1 MPAIC
6 ALAVGG
12 RLLRR
17 SFDRYNDGVIH
28 MGILTPRKA
37 LSYAWNSSVLEW
49 QSLTLTW
56 ECSNPAVHRERWWC
70 GWNTHTCCNVSTS
83 WPDRMSHQSRV
94 CVRAKAFSF
103 SSLFLHHMC
112 EFYRNG
118 WGFQRT
124 LDLSNKPQQA
134 VRPSFSASHRDGDS
148 QWRSES
154 GDWNLITALKPSE
167 SNMRER
173 DET

>member
-6 ALAVGG
+6 ALAVGDW
-12 RLLRR
+12 
-17 SFDRYNDGVIH
+17 SFDRCNDGVIH
-28 MGILTPRKA
+28 MGVFTPQTHYHMHETSARWGGFDWLWHENAQTPQFTGRSGDVLCTYVATSRLFDQTGCHIRPTSLHEHRVFFSLSLSLA
-37 LSYAWNSSVLEW
+37 LCL
-49 QSLTLTW
+49 
-56 ECSNPAVHRERWWC
+56 R
-70 GWNTHTCCNVSTS
+70 
-83 WPDRMSHQSRV
+83 
-94 CVRAKAFSF
+94 
-103 SSLFLHHMC
+103 HMC
-112 EFYRNG
+112 EFYHSG
-118 WGFQRT
+118 WAFQRS

-134 VRPSFSASHRDGDS
+134 VKPSFSASHRDRDS

>member
-1 MPAIC
+1 MGKTRTHA
-6 ALAVGG
+6 AVSQ
-12 RLLRR
+12 LL
-17 SFDRYNDGVIH
+17 DQTG
-28 MGILTPRKA
+28 
-37 LSYAWNSSVLEW
+37 
-49 QSLTLTW
+49 
-56 ECSNPAVHRERWWC
+56 C
-70 GWNTHTCCNVSTS
+70 HTS
-83 WPDRMSHQSRV
+83 SRV
-94 CVRAKAFSF
+94 CARAKAFSF
-103 SSLFLHHMC
+103 SLSLHHMC

-134 VRPSFSASHRDGDS
+134 VRPSFSASHRDRDS

>member
-1 MPAIC
+1 
-6 ALAVGG
+6 
-12 RLLRR
+12 
-17 SFDRYNDGVIH
+17 
-28 MGILTPRKA
+28 MGTLTPQKHYHMHEIA
-37 LSYAWNSSVLEW
+37 ACWNG
-49 QSLTLTW
+49 
-56 ECSNPAVHRERWWC
+56 NPWLWRENAQILQFTGR
-70 GWNTHTCCNVSTS
+70 GGDMGKNTHTCCSVSTAL
-83 WPDRMSHQSRV
+83 PDRISHQSFV
-94 CVRAKAFSF
+94 CVWAQTFFSF
-103 SSLFLHHMC
+103 SHSLSLHHMC

-134 VRPSFSASHRDGDS
+134 VKPSFSASHRDGDS